1 MEQGILLLGGG
12 HARPSRTG
20 ALLRAVELTLGRK
33 GADVEVWD
41 LAERPLPLAD
51 PAYYS
56 RPAEHPAAAVREL
69 AEAADSADGMVLASP
84 LYHNSYSGALKNA
97 LDLLGISQFE
107 GKPVGLASNSGG
119 VHGTQALDHLQLVVR
134 GLRGVAIPT
143 QIVTLDGDYA
153 LIDSGHRL
161 ANLSVGERLERFTD
175 EPLWFVAKL
184 RGAEHPR
191 IRE

>member
-1 MEQGILLLGGG
+1 MEQGILLLGGS

-20 ALLRAVELTLGRK
+20 ALLRAVELMLQRK
-33 GADVEVWD
+33 GAEVEVWD

-56 RPAEHPAAAVREL
+56 RPGEHPAATVREL
-69 AEAADSADGMVLASP
+69 AEAADLADGMVLASP

-97 LDLLGISQFE
+97 LDLLSTRQFE

-119 VHGTQALDHLQLVVR
+119 AHGTQAVDHLRLVVR

-143 QIVTLDGDYA
+143 QVVTLDGDYA
-153 LIDSGHRL
+153 PIDGGHRL
-161 ANLSVGERLERFTD
+161 ANPSIEERLERFA
-175 EPLWFVAKL
+175 EELLWFVARL
-184 RGAEHPR
+184 RGNAER
-191 IRE
+191 TRE